1 MAASPPYRVGSVV
14 RYRGADGRERVAR
27 VSYREKRD
35 GRPAFVGVVASGPDA
50 GAACWAYEEAIV
62 AVERR

>member
-1 MAASPPYRVGSVV
+1 
-14 RYRGADGRERVAR
+14 VAR

-50 GAACWAYEEAIV
+50 GAACWGYEEAIV